1 MQLLPFCCYSIHV
14 QARGILPPGSRL
26 HLRTLSGFW
35 NSRERARAAILGW
48 PFASRDFLLSRH
60 PELDERPTSVM
71 EATRPIGDGAR
82 QRLPGLNWADNGLSL
97 HPPGLPPPPA
107 WPLGVAQLGG
117 VALASAAPSGATD
130 GVVSVLEIDIP
141 KDSVGK
147 VIGSKGKVIQSI
159 RQESGADVQL
169 SKDAHGTGTVVAKGS
184 PSQLAIVQA
193 MLADAIAATRVE
205 SLHEESPERGGG
217 AERSGHKRGGG
228 GGGGGGG
235 GEGGVGPSS
244 GYGARSFYGAG
255 GGGACSEVQGE
266 LDEFVL
272 TLSPR
277 DAKATRCLH
286 RPHQPATLRV
296 PACNPAHPKLQP
308 YASQVLDAC
317 HDWATPRQPGVWLQV
332 ARESDGW
339 VSVTISGAAAGV
351 QQTEASTPYPSPGS
365 NPDPN
370 TKPSPAPAPD
380 SLSLTTTLT
389 LTLTLTPTLHP
400 HRRAAYQGMARG
412 AMPRGARSR
421 HRHAG
426 ASPEPSPSPQ
436 PSP

>member
-1 MQLLPFCCYSIHV
+1 
-14 QARGILPPGSRL
+14 
-26 HLRTLSGFW
+26 
-35 NSRERARAAILGW
+35 
-48 PFASRDFLLSRH
+48 
-60 PELDERPTSVM
+60 M

-117 VALASAAPSGATD
+117 VALASAAPSSATD

-235 GEGGVGPSS
+235 GEGGVGPSG

-286 RPHQPATLRV
+286 RPRQPATLRV

-351 QQTEASTPYPSPGS
+351 QLTEASTPYPSPGS

-370 TKPSPAPAPD
+370 TKPSPDPAPD

-412 AMPRGARSR
+412 TMPRRARSR
-421 HRHAG
+421 YRHAG
-426 ASPEPSPSPQ
+426 ALPEPSPSPQ